1 MGRDQGPRRAIDA
14 AEKKKHAAA
23 DAGAASK
30 KSPREPGKKRSRVKS
45 QKEGEPGLSTAER
58 EVITQ
63 PAVRRIR
70 YYGDPILR
78 TPAKQI
84 VGVTP
89 ALLSFVGDMIATLME
104 ADGLG
109 LAAQQVGEP
118 VAVAILDLGGFEA
131 VDEKLLSEGEMLV
144 LLNPEIADEWGQQ
157 TDEEGCLS
165 FPGLYVQLTRPER
178 VVVVGQRLIGEKT
191 APVELEASGL
201 FARALCHEIDHLRG
215 KLIIDRLSPFARVRA
230 LTQWR
235 LKLAEAIGNSDQAE

>member
-1 MGRDQGPRRAIDA
+1 MGRDSGPRRAIGA
-14 AEKKKHAAA
+14 AEKKKQPIA
-23 DAGAASK
+23 DTGGKSK
-30 KSPREPGKKRSRVKS
+30 KSPRDAGKKRLCV
-45 QKEGEPGLSTAER
+45 QKEGERGLSTAEK
-58 EVITQ
+58 ETVTQ
-63 PAVRRIR
+63 PVVRRIR
-70 YYGDPILR
+70 YYGDPVLR

-84 VGVTP
+84 VSVTP

-118 VAVAILDLGGFEA
+118 VAVAVLNLGGFEV
-131 VDEKLLSEGEMLV
+131 VDEKLLSDGEMLV
-144 LLNPEIADEWGQQ
+144 LLNPEIAEEDGQQ

-165 FPGLYVQLTRPER
+165 FPGLYIQLTRPER
-178 VVVVGQRLIGEKT
+178 VVATGQRLIGEKGN
-191 APVELEASGL
+191 PVEIEARGL

-235 LKLAEAIGNSDQAE
+235 LKLAEAIRDNEQTE